1 MFNNHLSVRF
11 LYQSNF
17 AQHSKLPENVSQKMT
32 RCFLKKSIFEEQK
45 ESSETESEMFS
56 FCNRKF
62 PGIRLSYE
70 EPDPNHTQVNRNV
83 FIDSVGAGSAS
94 DHTETDIS
102 LYLDTVAFP
111 CSEEAVKWVRMG
123 GL

>member
-1 MFNNHLSVRF
+1 
-11 LYQSNF
+11 
-17 AQHSKLPENVSQKMT
+17 
-32 RCFLKKSIFEEQK
+32 
-45 ESSETESEMFS
+45 MFS

-70 EPDPNHTQVNRNV
+70 EPEPNHGRVNRNA

-94 DHTETDIS
+94 DHTETDIC
-102 LYLDTVAFP
+102 LYLDTVAVP
-111 CSEEAVKWVRMG
+111 CFEEVVKWVEMG